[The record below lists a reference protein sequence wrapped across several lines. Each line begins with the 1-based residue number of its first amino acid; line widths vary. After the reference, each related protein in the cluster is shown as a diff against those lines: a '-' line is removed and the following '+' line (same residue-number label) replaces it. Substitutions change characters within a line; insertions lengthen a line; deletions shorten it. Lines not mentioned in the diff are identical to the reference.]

1 MMGVPGLKSTQ
12 LDKEMIVEIGLR
24 DTHANAA
31 FLKELDPIM
40 EKSLKWIN
48 VHGELSR
55 QLFERQTVTIQD
67 CFIQS
72 HTNQR

>member
-31 FLKELDPIM
+31 FLKELEPKM
-40 EKSLKWIN
+40 EKS
-48 VHGELSR
+48 
-55 QLFERQTVTIQD
+55 
-67 CFIQS
+67 
-72 HTNQR
+72 

>member
-24 DTHANAA
+24 DTHAKSA

-40 EKSLKWIN
+40 EKSLKRIK
-48 VHGELSR
+48 VLGVLSR
-55 QLFERQTVTIQD
+55 PLLKRQTVNILD
-67 CFIQS
+67 CFILF
-72 HTNQR
+72 HMNQR